1 MTKTKDSSYTALRPI
16 ILVIVCTI
24 LTSSGQIL
32 WKMGAG
38 HVDTLH
44 NIITNIPLIAGFVS
58 YGLGAILL
66 IMALKYGDLSVVYP
80 FIALSF
86 IWVALLSIVIFHER
100 ISLINWLGIFIII
113 IGVSLIGYGSKKW
126 K

>member
-1 MTKTKDSSYTALRPI
+1 MKNKFKPI
-16 ILVIVCTI
+16 IFVLLCTI
-24 LTSSGQIL
+24 FTSIGQVL
-32 WKMGAG
+32 WKIGSSKT
-38 HVDTLH
+38 DSII
-44 NIITNIPLIAGFVS
+44 NILNNFPLIMGVIS
-58 YGLGAILL
+58 YAIGAILL
-66 IMALKYGDLSVVYP
+66 IIALKYGDLSLIYP
-80 FIALSF
+80 FVALSF

>member
-1 MTKTKDSSYTALRPI
+1 MGVISYAI
-16 ILVIVCTI
+16 
-24 LTSSGQIL
+24 
-32 WKMGAG
+32 
-38 HVDTLH
+38 
-44 NIITNIPLIAGFVS
+44 
-58 YGLGAILL
+58 GAILL
-66 IMALKYGDLSVVYP
+66 IIALKYGDLSLIYP
-80 FIALSF
+80 FVALSF